1 MIDQAFERRL
11 ENWGRYYSGG
21 RGGSNSSPTARVCE
35 QMAVARGKTITDGY
49 REIQPKPEIDEED
62 AKIIEYCWAQPSYR
76 VDARLR
82 AILKAH
88 YIHRNDKRGTCRV
101 LQIRLRSYDAFL
113 EDAVRQFQQSVALYE
128 STVHNYVKTNEKPAQ
143 AV

>member
-1 MIDQAFERRL
+1 MIDQAFEQRL
-11 ENWGRYYSGG
+11 ENWGRYYSSG
-21 RGGSNSSPTARVCE
+21 RGGSNSSPTAVVCE
-35 QMAVARGKTITDGY
+35 QMAIAAGKTITDGY
-49 REIQPKPEIDEED
+49 RELHPAPEIDEAD
-62 AKIIEYCWAQPSYR
+62 AQTIEYCWARSDYR
-76 VDARLR
+76 IDARLR
-82 AILKAH
+82 GLLKAH

-128 STVHNYVKTNEKPAQ
+128 SAVHNYAKTNGQPAK